1 MADPGFSRGRC
12 ANSEKCYYFSIFFCR
27 KLHENERI
35 WTPGKRGVPGA
46 PLDPPMELCM
56 YYEWELFQIVA
67 GPSSEGKD
75 GNTLF
80 DQFSTKTS

>member
-1 MADPGFSRGRC
+1 MLTPKSVIIFQ
-12 ANSEKCYYFSIFFCR
+12 FFFCR

-35 WTPGKRGVPGA
+35 WTPGKWAIPGA
-46 PLDPPMELCM
+46 PLDLPMELCM

-67 GPSSEGKD
+67 VTSSEGKD
-75 GNTLF
+75 GNIHVLF